1 MEVKD
6 YQHAQ
11 VLTEGSWQ
19 IQMGEQVSPELSP
32 SSHCVSDHSTS
43 MFTLAISPISIYLW
57 HYSIYP
63 ILSLQI
69 DSQFYLN
76 KFILKGHSIPSPN
89 EEAV

>member
-1 MEVKD
+1 MEVKGD

-43 MFTLAISPISIYLW
+43 MFTLAISPISIYPVSYTHLTLPTTP
-57 HYSIYP
+57 Y
-63 ILSLQI
+63 
-69 DSQFYLN
+69 
-76 KFILKGHSIPSPN
+76 
-89 EEAV
+89 V